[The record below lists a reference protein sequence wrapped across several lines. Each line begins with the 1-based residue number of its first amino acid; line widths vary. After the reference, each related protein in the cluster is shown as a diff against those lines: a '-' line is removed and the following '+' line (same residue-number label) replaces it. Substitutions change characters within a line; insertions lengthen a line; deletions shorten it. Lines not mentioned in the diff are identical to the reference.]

1 MTTKDVNITPGQKM
15 NIVLD
20 GTNMLDEVIT
30 VAYGTAKRS
39 SFTGSASVLDASEI
53 EQVQVTNPVDA
64 LKGKVSGVQINSNSG
79 APGNSSPSVL
89 IRGISSINAGTS
101 PLIVLD
107 GTPYDGGLDNIS
119 TQDIESMTVL
129 KDAASNALY
138 GARGANGVIL
148 ITTKRGKQGNARV
161 TLDAKWGQNSRAV
174 QDYDVITSPLS
185 ITRHSAVQS
194 ATMQ

>member
-1 MTTKDVNITPGQKM
+1 M

-101 PLIVLD
+101 PSSSL
-107 GTPYDGGLDNIS
+107 
-119 TQDIESMTVL
+119 TVL
-129 KDAASNALY
+129 H
-138 GARGANGVIL
+138 
-148 ITTKRGKQGNARV
+148 TTEV
-161 TLDAKWGQNSRAV
+161 LT
-174 QDYDVITSPLS
+174 TSLLRTS
-185 ITRHSAVQS
+185 SL
-194 ATMQ
+194 